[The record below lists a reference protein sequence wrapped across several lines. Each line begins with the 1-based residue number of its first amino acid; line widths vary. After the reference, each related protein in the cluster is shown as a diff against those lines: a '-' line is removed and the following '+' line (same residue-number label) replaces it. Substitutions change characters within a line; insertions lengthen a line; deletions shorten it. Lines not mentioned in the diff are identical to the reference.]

1 MSKQYNNI
9 SVFKAKPSQNEKAP
23 QFNVVVEMAD
33 GQKYR
38 GGLWERTSKA
48 GTKYLS
54 GSLDEDN
61 GDNGQVGPRS
71 SPAKNDFAVKDDGID
86 W

>member
-1 MSKQYNNI
+1 MKQYNNI

-23 QFNVVVEMAD
+23 QFNVVIEMAD
-33 GQKYR
+33 GTKWR

-54 GSLDEDN
+54 GSLEEDN
-61 GDNGQVGPRS
+61 GAPQQQRAAAPRRE
-71 SPAKNDFAVKDDGID
+71 ADVID

>member
-23 QFNVVVEMAD
+23 QFNVVIEMAD
-33 GQKYR
+33 GQKFR

-54 GSLDEDN
+54 GSLEEDN
-61 GDNGQVGPRS
+61 GGAIAPKS
-71 SPAKNDFAVKDDGID
+71 SPAKNDFAVADDVID

>member
-71 SPAKNDFAVKDDGID
+71 NPAKNDFAVKDDVID

>member
-1 MSKQYNNI
+1 MKQYNNI
-9 SVFKAKPSQNEKAP
+9 SVFKAKPSNNEKAP

-33 GQKYR
+33 GQKFR
-38 GGLWERTSKA
+38 GGLWERVSKA

-54 GSLDEDN
+54 GSLQEDD
-61 GDNGQVGPRS
+61 GGGTSIGPRS
-71 SPAKNDFAVKDDGID
+71 NPAKNDFAVKDDVID

>member
-1 MSKQYNNI
+1 MKQYNNI
-9 SVFKAKPSQNEKAP
+9 AVFKSKPSQNAKAP
-23 QFNVVVEMAD
+23 QFNVAIEFAD
-33 GQKYR
+33 GTKWR

-54 GSLDEDN
+54 GNLEPDTGGKQSDARDDPPLA
-61 GDNGQVGPRS
+61 G
-71 SPAKNDFAVKDDGID
+71 NDIVD

>member
-23 QFNVVVEMAD
+23 QFNVVIEMAD
-33 GQKYR
+33 GTKWR

-54 GSLDEDN
+54 GSLEEDN
-61 GDNGQVGPRS
+61 GGQIAPRS
-71 SPAKNDFAVKDDGID
+71 NPKKNDFSVADDVID

>member
-9 SVFKAKPSQNEKAP
+9 SVFKAKQSNNDKAP

-33 GQKYR
+33 GTKWR
-38 GGLWERTSKA
+38 GGLWEATSKA
-48 GTKYLS
+48 GTKYLR
-54 GSLDEDN
+54 GSLDPDTGE
-61 GDNGQVGPRS
+61 GGGQRQTPR
-71 SPAKNDFAVKDDGID
+71 AKAEPELVD

>member
-1 MSKQYNNI
+1 MKQYNNI

-23 QFNVVVEMAD
+23 QFNVVIEMAD
-33 GQKYR
+33 GTKWR

-54 GSLDEDN
+54 GSLEEDN
-61 GDNGQVGPRS
+61 GAPQQRAAAPRRET
-71 SPAKNDFAVKDDGID
+71 ANDVVD